1 MFKIAKIDTFGVGL
15 PLKAPIKMSS
25 VVIDIAE
32 NIIVRIEDTDGTVGW
47 GEATEAPTMTGESVP
62 GMLAAVKFLKPLM
75 IGQEIEDLPHIHA
88 MMDDLM
94 YGNHGAKSAIEIAL
108 LDLAGKRD
116 DKPLYEI
123 LGGKVRDEAPIL
135 TMLAGGD
142 QDAEVAN
149 AKEQADQGFVAFK
162 VKIGAL
168 SPERDL
174 ERSRAARDALGD
186 KARISADANQGY
198 SQDKALV
205 FSKGAADAGLDF
217 MEQLVDYR
225 DLDGMAAC
233 AQASKV
239 PLGADEGFH
248 ALSDIYAH
256 QEKAAAHGGSLKTIK
271 LGGAFP
277 VMEAGRVMD
286 EMSMHV
292 NLAGKVADSSIA
304 SAAIAHLALCLP
316 QLDWD
321 TSITNQYLAEDLVED
336 PIKIIGGVVRLSDA
350 PGLGVEPSN
359 ALLQKYKIA

>member
-1 MFKIAKIDTFGVGL
+1 MVVFRNRQRLKDNVQNSKNRYVWCWL

-186 KARISADANQGY
+186 KAASPQMPTKDTPGQSPY
-198 SQDKALV
+198 

-239 PLGADEGFH
+239 PLGADEDFM
-248 ALSDIYAH
+248 
-256 QEKAAAHGGSLKTIK
+256 
-271 LGGAFP
+271 P
-277 VMEAGRVMD
+277 
-286 EMSMHV
+286 
-292 NLAGKVADSSIA
+292 
-304 SAAIAHLALCLP
+304 
-316 QLDWD
+316 
-321 TSITNQYLAEDLVED
+321 
-336 PIKIIGGVVRLSDA
+336 
-350 PGLGVEPSN
+350 
-359 ALLQKYKIA
+359 

>member
-1 MFKIAKIDTFGVGL
+1 
-15 PLKAPIKMSS
+15 
-25 VVIDIAE
+25 
-32 NIIVRIEDTDGTVGW
+32 
-47 GEATEAPTMTGESVP
+47 
-62 GMLAAVKFLKPLM
+62 
-75 IGQEIEDLPHIHA
+75 
-88 MMDDLM
+88 
-94 YGNHGAKSAIEIAL
+94 
-108 LDLAGKRD
+108 
-116 DKPLYEI
+116 
-123 LGGKVRDEAPIL
+123 
-135 TMLAGGD
+135 
-142 QDAEVAN
+142 
-149 AKEQADQGFVAFK
+149 
-162 VKIGAL
+162 
-168 SPERDL
+168 
-174 ERSRAARDALGD
+174 
-186 KARISADANQGY
+186 
-198 SQDKALV
+198 
-205 FSKGAADAGLDF
+205 
-217 MEQLVDYR
+217 
-225 DLDGMAAC
+225 MAAC

-350 PGLGVEPSN
+350 PGLGVEPAD